1 MNERATNVFPT
12 AARLSALALAVL
24 LSSAGLQTAHAAEQ
38 DLAERVRALEE
49 ALAAVKAQA
58 QAAEASKSAS
68 AGNVVSIQERGG
80 RMQLATAD
88 GNFTFRIGGR
98 LLLDTAWY
106 DTDLSPMGSG
116 TKFRAA
122 RLEAMG
128 TLYKDWSYIFQYDF
142 TGSGEGG
149 IKDAYLGY
157 HGFKPADRQL
167 SLYLGNQFQ
176 PFGFQ
181 GQQSPKYTL
190 FMEQPTSS
198 LLLGAGER
206 RLGGRSDLIGSNWR
220 WSFGAA
226 QAVLGSRASEANR
239 NDPVDLA
246 TQFTFNPI
254 QEKGHV
260 LNLGASLRHQSSN
273 GSDAHRQRTRPQ
285 THISSFRPVDTGD
298 FISDGFTSMGVQAVY
313 QRGPFEL
320 ESEYF
325 QQKYDAIQGGLADGE
340 KPEFTGG
347 YVQAGFF
354 LTGESRA
361 YDAGRAL
368 FAAPT
373 PARSLSQGGPGAWQL
388 AAGYSTLDLSDGSVD
403 GGKIDMLMLGVNWY
417 PEQRL
422 RLSLEYGN
430 ALKVDGGPSDG
441 DEPSFVQARAQIE
454 W

>member
-1 MNERATNVFPT
+1 MNEPVTNAFPT
-12 AARLSALALAVL
+12 GARLAALALGVL
-24 LSSAGLQTAHAAEQ
+24 LSSAGLQTAHAAQ
-38 DLAERVRALEE
+38 DDLSERVRALEE

-58 QAAEASKSAS
+58 QAAEASKNANST
-68 AGNVVSIQERGG
+68 NVVSIQERGG
-80 RMQLATAD
+80 RMQLASAD

-98 LLLDTAWY
+98 LLLDSAWY
-106 DTDLSPMGSG
+106 DADVSPMGSG
-116 TKFRAA
+116 TKFRQA
-122 RLEAMG
+122 RLEASG
-128 TLYKDWSYIFQYDF
+128 TLYRDWSYVFQYDF
-142 TGSGEGG
+142 TGSGESG

-157 HGFKPADRQL
+157 HGFKPGGNKLRL
-167 SLYLGNQFQ
+167 TLGNQFQ

-220 WSFGAA
+220 LGVGVA
-226 QAVLGSRASEANR
+226 QAPLGSRASEANR

-246 TQFTFNPI
+246 TQFTFNLI

-260 LNLGASLRHQSSN
+260 LNLGGSLRHQSSN
-273 GSDAHRQRTRPQ
+273 GSDSHRQRTRPQ
-285 THISSFRPVDTGD
+285 THISSFRPVDTGN
-298 FISDGFTSMGVQAVY
+298 FISDGFTSVGVQTIY

-325 QQKYDAIQGGLADGE
+325 RQKYDQVQGGLADGE

-347 YVQAGFF
+347 YVQAGYFV
-354 LTGESRA
+354 TGESRA
-361 YDAGRAL
+361 YDPGMDV

-373 PARSLSQGGPGAWQL
+373 PARSLSQGGIGAWQL
-388 AAGYSTLDLSDGSVD
+388 AAGYSTLDLSDGSID

-430 ALKVDGGPSDG
+430 VLKVDGGPSDG

>member
-1 MNERATNVFPT
+1 MRNHDNKNLSSAT
-12 AARLSALALAVL
+12 RSALAMGSVL
-24 LSSAGLQTAHAAEQ
+24 LLLSTHAAQADEQ
-38 DLAERVRALEE
+38 DLAERVRVLEE
-49 ALAAVKAQA
+49 ALTSVKAEEQAA
-58 QAAEASKSAS
+58 QARNSANANNLVS
-68 AGNVVSIQERGG
+68 AQERGG
-80 RMQLATAD
+80 RMLFASAD
-88 GNFTFRIGGR
+88 GDFTFRIGGR

-106 DTDLSPMGSG
+106 DADLTPMGSG
-116 TKFRAA
+116 TKFRQA
-122 RLEAMG
+122 RLEASG
-128 TLYKDWSYIFQYDF
+128 TMYQDWSYVFQYDF
-142 TGSGEGG
+142 TGNGENG

-157 HGFKPADRQL
+157 HGFKPVDKQL

-206 RLGGRSDLIGSNWR
+206 RLGARSDLIGSNWR

-226 QAVLGSRASEANR
+226 QAALGTRASEDNR

-254 QEKGHV
+254 QERGHV
-260 LNLGASLRHQSSN
+260 VNVGASLRHHSAN
-273 GSDAHRQRTRPQ
+273 GSNVHRQRTRPQ
-285 THISSFRPVDTGD
+285 THISSFRPVDTGT
-298 FISDGFTSMGVQAVY
+298 FTSEGFIGAGVQAVY

-325 QQKYDAIQGGLADGE
+325 QQKYDRIQGGIADGE
-340 KPEFTGG
+340 KPEFNGG
-347 YVQAGFF
+347 YVQAGYF

-361 YDAGRAL
+361 YDPGRSV
-368 FAAPT
+368 FGPPT
-373 PARSLSQGGPGAWQL
+373 PARRLSQGGPGAWQL
-388 AAGYSTLDLSDGSVD
+388 AAGYSTVDLTDGSID
-403 GGKIDMLMLGVNWY
+403 GGKIDMLMLGINWY

-422 RLSLEYGN
+422 RLTLEYGN
-430 ALKVDGGPSDG
+430 ALKVDGGPSNG